1 MPTRRR
7 APTRLVSAGRLS
19 LLQNESRTCRAPA
32 APSSAVFLFRGPS
45 TCIFRR
51 RRNASVI
58 ASAFRSR
65 PGLPGRS
72 GRAPVS
78 PGPIPSQTRTSAGRA
93 ISIVRE
99 TIRAQ
104 RYPRLFQLP
113 KTPCPAHRARRTVRC
128 RVGSARRRSS
138 RAPSPRRVD
147 PRTRS
152 TPPAPPG
159 PVARPHSCACRAPPG
174 NADPS
179 PPSPPPTRDTETDLR
194 TRLVGGFPSIVPG
207 SVRSTDASRNIY
219 FALPPSLAPPALR
232 ATFLYQLRVRKHH
245 RVSFDRL
252 QLKVELVRSIFF
264 DSGFA
269 YFQKPFATTPMARV
283 GKTNQREYKLI
294 TTFLAFPSPVAI
306 HLHMQGEGAG
316 VTFSE
321 PSHARADRILFRR
334 RRAERIDPPLEV
346 VSLA

>member
-7 APTRLVSAGRLS
+7 APARLVSAGRLS
-19 LLQNESRTCRAPA
+19 LLQNESRTYTAPA

-45 TCIFRR
+45 TRISRR
-51 RRNASVI
+51 RRNAS
-58 ASAFRSR
+58 ASAFAFRSR
-65 PGLPGRS
+65 PGLPARS
-72 GRAPVS
+72 GCAPVS

-93 ISIVRE
+93 ISIARE
-99 TIRAQ
+99 TFRAQ

-113 KTPCPAHRARRTVRC
+113 KTPCLAHRARRTARC
-128 RVGSARRRSS
+128 RVAAARRRSS

-174 NADPS
+174 NAGPS
-179 PPSPPPTRDTETDLR
+179 PPSPPPARDTETDLR
-194 TRLVGGFPSIVPG
+194 TRLVGGFPPIVPG
-207 SVRSTDASRNIY
+207 SVQSTDASRNIY

-245 RVSFDRL
+245 RASFVGL
-252 QLKVELVRSIFF
+252 QLKVELVRSVFF

-269 YFQKPFATTPMARV
+269 YFQKPFAAASMARV
-283 GKTNQREYKLI
+283 GKTNQAEYKLI
-294 TTFLAFPSPVAI
+294 TAFLAFPSPVAI
-306 HLHMQGEGAG
+306 HLHTRSAPAPSSRYLF
-316 VTFSE
+316 FS
-321 PSHARADRILFRR
+321 PTKF
-334 RRAERIDPPLEV
+334 
-346 VSLA
+346 